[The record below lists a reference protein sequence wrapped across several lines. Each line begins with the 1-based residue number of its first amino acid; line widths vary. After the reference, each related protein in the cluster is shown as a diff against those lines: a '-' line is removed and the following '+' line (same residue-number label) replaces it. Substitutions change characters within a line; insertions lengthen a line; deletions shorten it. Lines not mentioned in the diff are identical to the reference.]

1 MTKLQME
8 KIITLRQQTATYA
21 TISEALGIPVGTI
34 KTFCRRNGI
43 TTDLPKGKYCCKNC
57 GEVFASTGKTKPRV
71 FCSDQCKIDW
81 WNNHRGERKSANIL
95 LHTCPVCGKKFTA
108 YAGAN
113 RKYCSQACYRG
124 GVADEA

>member
-1 MTKLQME
+1 ME
-8 KIITLRQQTATYA
+8 KIIALRQQKATYA
-21 TISEALGIPVGTI
+21 TISETLGIPVGTI

-43 TTDLPKGKYCCKNC
+43 TTNLPKGKSRCRNC
-57 GEVFASTGKTKPRV
+57 GGVFASTGKTKPRV
-71 FCSDQCKIDW
+71 FCSSQCKIDW

-124 GVADEA
+124 GASNEA

>member
-1 MTKLQME
+1 MTESQKK
-8 KIITLRQQTATYA
+8 KIIAMRQQKATYT
-21 TISEALGIPVGTI
+21 TISETLGIPVGTI
-34 KTFCRRNGI
+34 KTFCRRNDI
-43 TTDLPKGKYCCKNC
+43 TTDLPKGKSRCKNC
-57 GEVFASTGKTKPRV
+57 GEVFISTGKTKPRV
-71 FCSDQCKIDW
+71 FCSDRCKVDW
-81 WNNHRGERKSANIL
+81 WNNHRAERKSANIL